1 MNSQTF
7 SHKENIMGRLS
18 GKVAFISGGA
28 RGQGAA
34 EALLFAKEGAKVIIG
49 DILDIEGEGIVEA
62 INNKGGEA
70 RYVHLDVTSKDDWE
84 SSAQEIDKNFGQ
96 LHILVNNAG
105 ITLRRT
111 VEETTVEE
119 WDKVNEINSKGVF
132 LGLKYSIPLM
142 VRSGGG
148 SIINIS
154 SIAGLIGMGNI
165 AAYSASKGAVRLLTK
180 STAVQYGEKGI
191 RCNSIHPGVIETD
204 MTKESM
210 SDELKRQSVL
220 DATPL
225 GSLGT
230 VNDIAMAAL
239 YLASDESRYVTG
251 TELVVDGG
259 FTAK

>member
-1 MNSQTF
+1 
-7 SHKENIMGRLS
+7 
-18 GKVAFISGGA
+18 
-28 RGQGAA
+28 
-34 EALLFAKEGAKVIIG
+34 
-49 DILDIEGEGIVEA
+49 
-62 INNKGGEA
+62 
-70 RYVHLDVTSKDDWE
+70 
-84 SSAQEIDKNFGQ
+84 
-96 LHILVNNAG
+96 
-105 ITLRRT
+105 
-111 VEETTVEE
+111 
-119 WDKVNEINSKGVF
+119 
-132 LGLKYSIPLM
+132 M

-220 DATPL
+220 DATLL

>member
-1 MNSQTF
+1 
-7 SHKENIMGRLS
+7 MGRLS

-49 DILDIEGEGIVEA
+49 DILDIEGEGIAEA
-62 INNKGGEA
+62 FNNKGGEA
-70 RYVHLDVTSKDDWE
+70 RYVHLDVTSIDDWE
-84 SSAQEIDKNFGQ
+84 SSA
-96 LHILVNNAG
+96 H
-105 ITLRRT
+105 
-111 VEETTVEE
+111 
-119 WDKVNEINSKGVF
+119 EINSKGVF

-142 VRSGGG
+142 ARSGGG

-180 STAVQYGEKGI
+180 STAVQYGGKGI